1 MKLVK
6 KLNNKQLIHYSLV
19 VLLLTILGFILSLV
33 FYFIFRYDVF
43 YLYDKDII
51 IQLNNDYKINV
62 ITDKYSNNEM
72 KWISNNP
79 DVVSVSKDGIL
90 RANNMGETEI
100 HIKSKFKLFNRKIK
114 VTVSDFKI
122 TNIAVD
128 EHNIELYPGEEYKI
142 NTIVNND
149 IDIRTNLYYS
159 SSDENIA
166 VVNEDGMIRALSEGP
181 CTIKISSSDTKI
193 NTTVHLNVI
202 PKNDVVTVMMPDN
215 SDEENESEDIVDI
228 EQILVNANK
237 INMYTGDTKKIS
249 TIVLPINASNK
260 DITFTSSDNK
270 IATVNQSGY
279 VKAINPGICN
289 IFINSPGKNISASV
303 VIKVDKKISLEFI
316 DYSVEEIDL
325 DIGEKYLLIPV
336 IKPDNTSIRDVYY
349 LSSNSKVATVDS
361 YGKITGKSRG
371 NTTIIAIT
379 KDGFISNTI
388 KINVSNDK
396 VENSNIE
403 NVVIDNFKPIMIA
416 GKSNKI
422 EISNKNNSKLNLT
435 ISSPDVATITQDG
448 LISAKKAGIVY
459 LDIESIDGRYHNKKM
474 ISILPGEV
482 YAELITLNKY
492 ATQIKIND
500 TFLLEASVIPEN
512 AINKKIIWES
522 NDESIATVDG
532 NGRITGHNIG
542 TAVITARVSN
552 SGISRSSRVSVV
564 STDKIIDIKNKELS
578 PYYNNFKIYEK
589 DGSAVRT
596 MQNFA
601 IGNYGKDNEFIYVSY
616 PFISHVSKLSSYN
629 KKGLVQTNIV
639 KIYRK
644 DINSPR
650 SKNRKYMYVKNGGH
664 GQSLDIDK
672 DNNYIWVNGN
682 SIITR
687 DSDGVYWG
695 GNLSNIKVK
704 FTSNKVNSNI
714 KVLNRFTVK
723 KDNGTYYNNVEIAFD
738 WDNDLAASRSGGNVF
753 IYKASELL
761 KGKKILLYQFY
772 VPAKSIDGTNYYRQG
787 IDINDGYYY
796 QFRGIVSSKMLVEV
810 YNFAGEYQYTYTFN
824 PKFSKQEPEG
834 LKIYDDKIY
843 VGITSKC
850 PGCVGRL
857 NSIYYFK

>member
-1 MKLVK
+1 M
-6 KLNNKQLIHYSLV
+6 Y
-19 VLLLTILGFILSLV
+19 
-33 FYFIFRYDVF
+33 
-43 YLYDKDII
+43 
-51 IQLNNDYKINV
+51 
-62 ITDKYSNNEM
+62 
-72 KWISNNP
+72 
-79 DVVSVSKDGIL
+79 
-90 RANNMGETEI
+90 
-100 HIKSKFKLFNRKIK
+100 
-114 VTVSDFKI
+114 
-122 TNIAVD
+122 
-128 EHNIELYPGEEYKI
+128 
-142 NTIVNND
+142 
-149 IDIRTNLYYS
+149 
-159 SSDENIA
+159 
-166 VVNEDGMIRALSEGP
+166 
-181 CTIKISSSDTKI
+181 
-193 NTTVHLNVI
+193 
-202 PKNDVVTVMMPDN
+202 
-215 SDEENESEDIVDI
+215 
-228 EQILVNANK
+228 QILV
-237 INMYTGDTKKIS
+237 Y
-249 TIVLPINASNK
+249 
-260 DITFTSSDNK
+260 
-270 IATVNQSGY
+270 
-279 VKAINPGICN
+279 
-289 IFINSPGKNISASV
+289 
-303 VIKVDKKISLEFI
+303 LE
-316 DYSVEEIDL
+316 V
-325 DIGEKYLLIPV
+325 
-336 IKPDNTSIRDVYY
+336 
-349 LSSNSKVATVDS
+349 
-361 YGKITGKSRG
+361 
-371 NTTIIAIT
+371 
-379 KDGFISNTI
+379 
-388 KINVSNDK
+388 
-396 VENSNIE
+396 
-403 NVVIDNFKPIMIA
+403 
-416 GKSNKI
+416 
-422 EISNKNNSKLNLT
+422 
-435 ISSPDVATITQDG
+435 
-448 LISAKKAGIVY
+448 
-459 LDIESIDGRYHNKKM
+459 
-474 ISILPGEV
+474 
-482 YAELITLNKY
+482 
-492 ATQIKIND
+492 
-500 TFLLEASVIPEN
+500 
-512 AINKKIIWES
+512 
-522 NDESIATVDG
+522 
-532 NGRITGHNIG
+532 
-542 TAVITARVSN
+542 
-552 SGISRSSRVSVV
+552 
-564 STDKIIDIKNKELS
+564 

-650 SKNRKYMYVKNGGH
+650 SKNRKYMYIKNGGH

-772 VPAKSIDGTNYYRQG
+772 VPAKSIDGTNYSRQG

>member
-6 KLNNKQLIHYSLV
+6 KLNNKQLLHYSLV
-19 VLLLTILGFILSLV
+19 VLILTILGLILSLV
-33 FYFIFRYDVF
+33 FYFIFMYDVF

-62 ITDKYSNNEM
+62 ITDNYSNSDM

-79 DVVSVSKDGIL
+79 DVVTVSKDGVL
-90 RANNMGETEI
+90 RANNLGETEI
-100 HIKSKFKLFNRKIK
+100 QVKSKFKLFKRKIK
-114 VTVSDFKI
+114 VSVSDFKI

-128 EHNIELYPGEEYKI
+128 ENNIELYPGEEYKI

-166 VVNEDGMIRALSEGP
+166 VVNEDGSIRAISEGP
-181 CTIKISSSDTKI
+181 CTIKISSSESKI

-202 PKNDVVTVMMPDN
+202 SKDNLVTVIMPDN
-215 SDEENESEDIVDI
+215 SEDEKESEDIVDI

-249 TIVLPINASNK
+249 TVVLPVNASNK

-279 VKAINPGICN
+279 VRAINPGICN
-289 IFINSPGKNISASV
+289 IFINSPGKNISASI
-303 VIKVDKKISLEFI
+303 VIKVEKKVPLESI
-316 DYSVEEIDL
+316 DYSVKEIDL
-325 DIGEKYLLIPV
+325 DIGERYLLIPV
-336 IKPDNTSIRDVYY
+336 IKPNNTSVKDVYY
-349 LSSNSKVATVDS
+349 LSSNNNIASVDT

-371 NTTIIAIT
+371 KTTILAIT
-379 KDGFISNTI
+379 KDGFVSNTI
-388 KINVSNDK
+388 KVNVSNDR
-396 VENSNIE
+396 VGNSNVE

-416 GKSNKI
+416 GKTNKI
-422 EISNKNNSKLNLT
+422 DISNKNNSILNLT
-435 ISSPDVATITQDG
+435 MSSPEVATITQDG

-459 LDIESIDGRYHNKKM
+459 LDIESVDGKYHNKKM

-492 ATQIKIND
+492 ATQIKIDD
-500 TFLLEASVIPEN
+500 TFLLEGSVIPDN

-522 NDESIATVDG
+522 SDESIATVDG
-532 NGRITGHNIG
+532 NGKITGHNIG
-542 TAVITARVSN
+542 TAIITARVSN
-552 SGISRSSRVSVV
+552 SGISRSSRISVV
-564 STDKIIDIKNKELS
+564 NNDKIIDIKNKKLT

-601 IGNYGKDNEFIYVSY
+601 IGNYGKNNEFIYVSY
-616 PFISHVSKLSSYN
+616 PFISHVSKLTNYN

-644 DINSPR
+644 DINSPK
-650 SKNRKYMYVKNGGH
+650 SKNRKYMYIKNGGH
-664 GQSLDIDK
+664 GQSLDVDK
-672 DNNYIWVNGN
+672 NNNYLWTNGN

-687 DSDGVYWG
+687 DSNGIYWG

-704 FTSNKVNSNI
+704 FTSNKVNS
-714 KVLNRFTVK
+714 KVKILNRFTVK
-723 KDNGTYYNNVEIAFD
+723 KDNSTYYNNVEIAFD

-761 KGKKILLYQFY
+761 KGKKVLLYQFY

-796 QFRGIVSSKMLVEV
+796 QFRGVVGSKMSVEV
-810 YNFAGEYQYTYTFN
+810 YNFAGEFQYTHTFN
-824 PKFSKQEPEG
+824 PKFNKQEPEG

-843 VGITSKC
+843 IGITSKC